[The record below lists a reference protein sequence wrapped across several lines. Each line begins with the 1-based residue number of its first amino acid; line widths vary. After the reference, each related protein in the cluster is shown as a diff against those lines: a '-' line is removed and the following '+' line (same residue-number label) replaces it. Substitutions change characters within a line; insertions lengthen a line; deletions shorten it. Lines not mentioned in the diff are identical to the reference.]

1 MFERAWGVT
10 VMRSTCGLIVWF
22 CFLVVM
28 FPATASADENSPF
41 ASFAGRW
48 TGEGMLGFKASGPEH
63 VKCRATYFLNDA
75 KDELKQTIR
84 CATAGGSI
92 EVLSN
97 IKNVADKLTGHW
109 KETTHNFEGD
119 LTGDVTPKGF
129 RIKVQGADLAAN
141 MDVVVRENKQIVEI
155 QFINTSLIGLTLVMT
170 KG

>member
-10 VMRSTCGLIVWF
+10 VMRSMCGLIVWL
-22 CFLVVM
+22 CFLIGM
-28 FPATASADENSPF
+28 FPATASADPNSPF
-41 ASFAGRW
+41 ANFAGRW
-48 TGEGMLGFKASGPEH
+48 TGEGMLGFKASAPEH

-97 IKNVADKLTGHW
+97 IKSVADKLTGHW

>member
-1 MFERAWGVT
+1 
-10 VMRSTCGLIVWF
+10 MRSMCGLIVWF

-41 ASFAGRW
+41 ANFAGRW
-48 TGEGMLGFKASGPEH
+48 TGEGMLGFKASAPEH

>member
-10 VMRSTCGLIVWF
+10 VMRSMCGLIVWF

-28 FPATASADENSPF
+28 VPATASADPNSPF
-41 ASFAGRW
+41 ANFAGRW
-48 TGEGMLGFKASGPEH
+48 TGEGMLGFKASAPEH

>member
-1 MFERAWGVT
+1 MFDGFTRGVI
-10 VMRSTCGLIVWF
+10 VRSIRDLLLSL
-22 CFLVVM
+22 CFLFLM
-28 FPATASADENSPF
+28 MPSPASADPNSQF
-41 ASFAGRW
+41 AKFAGRW
-48 TGEGMLGFKASGPEH
+48 TGEGMLGFKASAPER

-84 CATAGGSI
+84 CATSGGSI

-97 IKNVADKLTGHW
+97 IKDAAGKLTGHW

-119 LTGDVTPKGF
+119 LSGDVTPKGF

-141 MDVVVRENKQIVEI
+141 MDIVVRDNKQVVEI
-155 QFINTSLIGLTLVMT
+155 QFINTSLIGLTLMMT